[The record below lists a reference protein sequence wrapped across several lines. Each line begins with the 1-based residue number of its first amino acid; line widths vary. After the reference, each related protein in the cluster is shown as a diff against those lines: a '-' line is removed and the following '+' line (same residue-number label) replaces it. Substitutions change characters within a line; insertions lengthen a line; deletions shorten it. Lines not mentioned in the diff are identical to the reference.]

1 LAEGKEETSCGGCRT
16 EKSRSRICHW
26 GSREKGPL
34 GDGKN
39 DFIKTYHGWS
49 FIGSD
54 ESCHNNDN
62 DSGKDD
68 SHGRAHPE
76 IPKLLY
82 RRGAFESLVWFEDR
96 WMVASWCDE

>member
-1 LAEGKEETSCGGCRT
+1 VVVAERRKADLEYVIGEAERRDRLVM
-16 EKSRSRICHW
+16 E
-26 GSREKGPL
+26 
-34 GDGKN
+34 KN